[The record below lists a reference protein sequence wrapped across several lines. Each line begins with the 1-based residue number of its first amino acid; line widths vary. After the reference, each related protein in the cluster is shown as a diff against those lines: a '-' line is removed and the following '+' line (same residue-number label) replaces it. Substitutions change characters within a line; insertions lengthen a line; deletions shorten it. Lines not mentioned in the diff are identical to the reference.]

1 MKSLFLRIFLSF
13 WLALALF
20 VVLAI
25 VVTLVLRPRSSTW
38 EGLRT
43 TALNEAVS
51 EYEEGG
57 QPQLRKYMENLE
69 ANQHLRAF
77 MFDERGVEISGRP
90 APDWAIRIAS
100 GGPRMPRDGF
110 VIPAP
115 PVQRDSRASSDGMHR
130 YTLVLGLPPGP
141 RVFFGPRGMPVPGLI
156 ILIISS
162 GLVCYLLSWYMTKPI
177 VRLRAATRQ
186 LAAGDLTARSG
197 APMNKGMDEIAGLM
211 RDFDAMAERLELL
224 VKAQS
229 RLLNDISH
237 ELRSPLARLNVALG
251 LARQRAGVES
261 TNMLDRIELEASR
274 LNELIGR
281 ILTLAR
287 LEDGEQ
293 RVPQT
298 PVPLDEIVLN
308 VAEDAEFEA
317 QERHCHVHTVIPDGD
332 WGVRGND
339 SLLHSA
345 VENVVRNAIRYT
357 QEGSSVEI
365 ELTSAKRDGGTEAVL
380 QVSDSGPG
388 VPEDAL
394 GKLFEPFY
402 RLDDARG
409 RLTGGVG
416 LGLAITER
424 AVRFHGGKVSA
435 RNRPEGGLM
444 VEIRLPLIR
453 GGLRSVERVEAVPAG
468 QDAGATENL
477 HIPYTW
483 KFWKAGNSA
492 TLARFQ

>member
-13 WLALALF
+13 WMALALF

-25 VVTLVLRPRSSTW
+25 VVTLAFRPRSSTW
-38 EGLRT
+38 EALRT
-43 TALNEAVS
+43 TVLNESVS
-51 EYEEGG
+51 AYEEGG
-57 QPQLRKYMENLE
+57 EAQLLQYMESVE
-69 ANQHLRAF
+69 SAQHVRAYL
-77 MFDERGVEISGRP
+77 FDERGNELSGRP
-90 APDWAIRIAS
+90 APDWAIRVAS

-110 VIPAP
+110 VFPAP
-115 PVQRDSRASSDGMHR
+115 PLPRDSRASSDGKHR

-141 RVFFGPRGMPVPGLI
+141 RVFFGPKGMPIPGLI
-156 ILIISS
+156 IAFVSS
-162 GLVCYLLSWYMTKPI
+162 GLVCYLLSWYLTKPI

-197 APMNKGMDEIAGLM
+197 APVTRRNDEVAGLM
-211 RDFDAMAERLELL
+211 RDFDAMAERMETL

-261 TNMLDRIELEASR
+261 ADMLDRIELEASR

-293 RVPQT
+293 GVPQT
-298 PVPLDEIVLN
+298 PVPLGEVVAN

-317 QERHCHVHTVIPDGD
+317 QERRCHVHTEIPEGK

-339 SLLHSA
+339 SLLRSA

-357 QEGSSVEI
+357 AEGSSVEI
-365 ELTSAKRDGGTEAVL
+365 VLSGEEGSGGMEAVL
-380 QVSDSGPG
+380 RVSDSGPG

-424 AVRFHGGKVSA
+424 AVRFHGGKVA
-435 RNRPEGGLM
+435 AFNRAEGGLM
-444 VEIRLPLIR
+444 VEIRLPMV
-453 GGLRSVERVEAVPAG
+453 GLR
-468 QDAGATENL
+468 
-477 HIPYTW
+477 
-483 KFWKAGNSA
+483 
-492 TLARFQ
+492 TLDVGPRTSDLETRRPVSKT

>member
-1 MKSLFLRIFLSF
+1 LGMKSLFLRIFLSF

-20 VVLAI
+20 VVLA
-25 VVTLVLRPRSSTW
+25 VLVTLAFRPRSSTW
-38 EGLRT
+38 EALRT
-43 TALNEAVS
+43 TVLNESVS
-51 EYEEGG
+51 AYEEGNET
-57 QPQLRKYMENLE
+57 QLREYMESVE
-69 ANQHLRAF
+69 ATQHVRAYL
-77 MFDERGVEISGRP
+77 FDERGNELSGRP
-90 APDWAIRIAS
+90 APEWAIRVAS

-110 VIPAP
+110 IFPAP
-115 PVQRDSRASSDGMHR
+115 PLPRDSRASSDGKHR

-141 RVFFGPRGMPVPGLI
+141 RVFFGPRGMPLPGLI
-156 ILIISS
+156 IAIISS
-162 GLVCYLLSWYMTKPI
+162 GLVCYFLSWYLTKPI

-197 APMNKGMDEIAGLM
+197 APVTKRKDEVAGLM
-211 RDFDAMAERLELL
+211 RDFDAMAERLEML

-261 TNMLDRIELEASR
+261 ADMLDRIELEASR

-298 PVPLDEIVLN
+298 PVPLGELVAN

-317 QERHCHVHTVIPDGD
+317 QERHCHVHTVIPEGD

-357 QEGSSVEI
+357 AEGSSVEI
-365 ELTSAKRDGGTEAVL
+365 ALTSEERSGGAEAVL
-380 QVSDSGPG
+380 RVSDSGPG

-394 GKLFEPFY
+394 AKLFEPFY

-435 RNRPEGGLM
+435 FNRAEGGLM
-444 VEIRLPLIR
+444 VEIRLPLISR
-453 GGLRSVERVEAVPAG
+453 LAEMEKRAEEVPSGQEA
-468 QDAGATENL
+468 
-477 HIPYTW
+477 
-483 KFWKAGNSA
+483 
-492 TLARFQ
+492 

>member
-13 WLALALF
+13 WMAQALF

-25 VVTLVLRPRSSTW
+25 LVTLALRPRGSSW
-38 EGLRT
+38 ENLRT
-43 TALNEAVS
+43 TALNDAVG
-51 EYEEGG
+51 EYEQGG
-57 QPQLRKYMENLE
+57 AQAAREYLDGLQNT
-69 ANQHLRAF
+69 QHVRAYLF
-77 MFDERGVEISGRP
+77 NELGEEVTRRG
-90 APDWAIRIAS
+90 APDWAMRVFNS
-100 GGPRMPRDGF
+100 GSAVPHDGF
-110 VIPAP
+110 IIPAP
-115 PVQRDSRASSDGMHR
+115 KVLKESRASSDGQHKF
-130 YTLVLGLPPGP
+130 TLVMGLPPGP
-141 RVFFGPRGMPVPGLI
+141 RVFLGPRGMPFTGLI
-156 ILIISS
+156 IGVITS
-162 GLVCYLLSWYMTKPI
+162 GLVVYLLSWYLTKPI
-177 VRLRAATRQ
+177 VRLRAVTRQ
-186 LAAGDLTARSG
+186 LAAGDLTARTG
-197 APMNKGMDEIAGLM
+197 APVSRRRDEVASLM
-211 RDFDAMAERLELL
+211 RDFDGMAERLETL
-224 VKAQS
+224 VNAQS

-261 TNMLDRIELEASR
+261 ADMLDRIELEASR

-298 PVPLDEIVLN
+298 PVALGELVAN

-317 QERHCHVHTVIPDGD
+317 QERHCHVRTVVPEGD

-357 QEGSSVEI
+357 QEGTSVEI
-365 ELTSAKRDGGTEAVL
+365 ELSSEEKAGRREAVL
-380 QVSDSGPG
+380 NVSDSGPG
-388 VPEDAL
+388 VPPDAL

-424 AVRFHGGKVSA
+424 AVRFHGGKVTA
-435 RNRPEGGLM
+435 FNRAGGGLR
-444 VEIRLPLIR
+444 VEMRLPLIS
-453 GGLRSVERVEAVPAG
+453 GGVVAKKVAEVVP
-468 QDAGATENL
+468 
-477 HIPYTW
+477 
-483 KFWKAGNSA
+483 SA
-492 TLARFQ
+492 QV

>member
-13 WLALALF
+13 WMALALF

-25 VVTLVLRPRSSTW
+25 LVTLVLRPRSSTW
-38 EGLRT
+38 EALRT
-43 TALNEAVS
+43 TTMNDAVTA
-51 EYEEGG
+51 YEEGSEA
-57 QPQLRKYMENLE
+57 QLRKYMDGFE
-69 ANQHLRAF
+69 ASQHMRAYL
-77 MFDERGVEISGRP
+77 FDERGNEISGRG
-90 APDWAIRIAS
+90 APDWAMRVAS
-100 GGPRMPRDGF
+100 GGPRNPRDGF
-110 VIPAP
+110 IIPAP
-115 PVQRDSRASSDGMHR
+115 PVQRDSRASSDGKHR

-141 RVFFGPRGMPVPGLI
+141 RVFFGPRGLPVPLLI
-156 ILIISS
+156 IAILSS
-162 GLVCYLLSWYMTKPI
+162 GLVCYFLSWYLTKPI

-186 LAAGDLTARSG
+186 LTAGDLTARSG
-197 APMNKGMDEIAGLM
+197 APPTNRRDEVAGLM
-211 RDFDAMAERLELL
+211 RDFDAMAERLEML

-261 TNMLDRIELEASR
+261 ADMLDRIELEASR

-298 PVPLDEIVLN
+298 PVPLGELVAN

-317 QERHCHVHTVIPDGD
+317 QERHCHVHRTIPAGE

-357 QEGSSVEI
+357 AEGSSVEI
-365 ELTSAKRDGGTEAVL
+365 VLAREQRSGGMEAVL
-380 QVSDSGPG
+380 RVSDFGPG
-388 VPEDAL
+388 VPEDSL

-435 RNRPEGGLM
+435 FNRAEGGLM
-444 VEIRLPLIR
+444 VEIRLPLIAR
-453 GGLRSVERVEAVPAG
+453 VAAAKEPERSDVVPSGREA
-468 QDAGATENL
+468 
-477 HIPYTW
+477 
-483 KFWKAGNSA
+483 
-492 TLARFQ
+492 

>member
-13 WLALALF
+13 WMAQALF

-25 VVTLVLRPRSSTW
+25 LVTLALRPRTSTW
-38 EGLRT
+38 EALRT
-43 TALNEAVS
+43 TVLTEAVAA
-51 EYEEGG
+51 YEEGNEA
-57 QPQLRKYMENLE
+57 QLRQYMDNLE
-69 ANQHLRAF
+69 KTQHVRAYL
-77 MFDERGVEISGRP
+77 FDERGTEVSGRG
-90 APDWAIRIAS
+90 APDWAMRVAA
-100 GGPRMPRDGF
+100 GGPRNPRDGF
-110 VIPAP
+110 IIPAP
-115 PVQRDSRASSDGMHR
+115 PVQRDSRASSDGKHR
-130 YTLVLGLPPGP
+130 FTLVLGLPPGP
-141 RVFFGPRGMPVPGLI
+141 RVFFGPRGLPVPGLI
-156 ILIISS
+156 IAIISS
-162 GLVCYLLSWYMTKPI
+162 GLMCYLLSWYLTKPI

-197 APMNKGMDEIAGLM
+197 APASERRDEVAGLM
-211 RDFDAMAERLELL
+211 RDFDAMAERMELL

-261 TNMLDRIELEASR
+261 TDMLDRIELEASR

-298 PVPLDEIVLN
+298 PVPLGELVSSI
-308 VAEDAEFEA
+308 AEDAEFEA
-317 QERHCHVHTVIPDGD
+317 QARHCHVHMVIPEGD

-357 QEGSSVEI
+357 AEGSSVEI
-365 ELTSAKRDGGTEAVL
+365 ELAREARAGGSEAVL
-380 QVSDSGPG
+380 RVSDSGTG

-424 AVRFHGGKVSA
+424 AVRFHGGKVA
-435 RNRPEGGLM
+435 AFNRAEGGLM
-444 VEIRLPLIR
+444 VEIRLPLIGR
-453 GGLRSVERVEAVPAG
+453 GAMTKERAEVIVSG
-468 QDAGATENL
+468 RQG
-477 HIPYTW
+477 
-483 KFWKAGNSA
+483 
-492 TLARFQ
+492 

>member
-1 MKSLFLRIFLSF
+1 
-13 WLALALF
+13 
-20 VVLAI
+20 
-25 VVTLVLRPRSSTW
+25 
-38 EGLRT
+38 
-43 TALNEAVS
+43 
-51 EYEEGG
+51 
-57 QPQLRKYMENLE
+57 
-69 ANQHLRAF
+69 
-77 MFDERGVEISGRP
+77 
-90 APDWAIRIAS
+90 
-100 GGPRMPRDGF
+100 
-110 VIPAP
+110 
-115 PVQRDSRASSDGMHR
+115 
-130 YTLVLGLPPGP
+130 
-141 RVFFGPRGMPVPGLI
+141 
-156 ILIISS
+156 
-162 GLVCYLLSWYMTKPI
+162 
-177 VRLRAATRQ
+177 
-186 LAAGDLTARSG
+186 
-197 APMNKGMDEIAGLM
+197 
-211 RDFDAMAERLELL
+211 LL

-261 TNMLDRIELEASR
+261 ADMLDRIELEASR

-293 RVPQT
+293 RAPQT
-298 PVPLDEIVLN
+298 PVALGELVAS

-317 QERHCHVHTVIPDGD
+317 QERHCHVRTVIPQGE

-357 QEGSSVEI
+357 AEGSSVEI
-365 ELTSAKRDGGTEAVL
+365 ALTSEERGSGSDAVL
-380 QVSDSGPG
+380 RVSDSGPG
-388 VPEDAL
+388 VPEDSL

-435 RNRPEGGLM
+435 FNRAEGGLM
-444 VEIRLPLIR
+444 VEIRLPLIA
-453 GGLRSVERVEAVPAG
+453 RVVAKELSEVVPTG
-468 QDAGATENL
+468 RDA
-477 HIPYTW
+477 
-483 KFWKAGNSA
+483 
-492 TLARFQ
+492 

>member
-13 WLALALF
+13 WVALALF

-25 VVTLVLRPRSSTW
+25 LVTLALRPRSSTW
-38 EGLRT
+38 EALRT
-43 TALNEAVS
+43 AVLTDGVS
-51 EYEEGG
+51 TYEEGG
-57 QPQLRKYMENLE
+57 DHQLREYMENLE
-69 ANQHLRAF
+69 KTQNVRAYL
-77 MFDERGVEISGRP
+77 FDEHGVEISGRA
-90 APDWAIRIAS
+90 APDWAIRVAA
-100 GGPRMPRDGF
+100 GGPRVPRDGF
-110 VIPAP
+110 IFPAP
-115 PVQRDSRASSDGMHR
+115 PVQRDSRASSDGRHR
-130 YTLVLGLPPGP
+130 YTVVLGLPPGR
-141 RVFFGPRGMPVPGLI
+141 RVFGFFGPRGMPVPGLI
-156 ILIISS
+156 IAIISS
-162 GLVCYLLSWYMTKPI
+162 GLVCYLLSWYLTKPI

-186 LAAGDLTARSG
+186 LAAGDLAVRIG
-197 APMNKGMDEIAGLM
+197 APAAQRSDELAGLM
-211 RDFDAMAERLELL
+211 RDFDAMAERIETL

-251 LARQRAGVES
+251 LARQRSGVES
-261 TNMLDRIELEASR
+261 VDMLDRIEMEASR

-293 RVPQT
+293 GVPQT
-298 PVPLDEIVLN
+298 PVPLGELVAN

-317 QERHCHVHTVIPDGD
+317 QERHCHVHTVIPEGD
-332 WGVRGND
+332 WEVRGND

-357 QEGSSVEI
+357 QEGTSVEI
-365 ELTSAKRDGGTEAVL
+365 ELASESSPNGLEAVL
-380 QVSDSGPG
+380 NVSDAGTG
-388 VPEDAL
+388 VPPDAL
-394 GKLFEPFY
+394 EKLFLPFY

-435 RNRPEGGLM
+435 FNRTGGGLR
-444 VEIRLPLIR
+444 VEIRLPLIA
-453 GGLRSVERVEAVPAG
+453 GGTTPVPRPQTSEVG
-468 QDAGATENL
+468 VS
-477 HIPYTW
+477 
-483 KFWKAGNSA
+483 KV
-492 TLARFQ
+492 

>member
-13 WLALALF
+13 WMAQALF

-25 VVTLVLRPRSSTW
+25 LVTLVFRPRTSTW

-43 TALNEAVS
+43 TVLNDAVS
-51 EYEEGG
+51 AYEEGG
-57 QPQLRKYMENLE
+57 DAQLRQYMGGLE
-69 ANQHLRAF
+69 GSQHVRAYL
-77 MFDERGVEISGRP
+77 FDERGNEVSHRG
-90 APDWAIRIAS
+90 APDWAMRVAS
-100 GGPRMPRDGF
+100 GGPRGPRDGF
-110 VIPAP
+110 IIPAP
-115 PVQRDSRASSDGMHR
+115 PIQRDSRASSDGKHR

-141 RVFFGPRGMPVPGLI
+141 RVFFGPRGLPVPGLI
-156 ILIISS
+156 IAIISS
-162 GLVCYLLSWYMTKPI
+162 GLVCYILSWYLTKPI

-197 APMNKGMDEIAGLM
+197 APISKRRDELAGLM

-224 VKAQS
+224 VRAQS

-261 TNMLDRIELEASR
+261 VDMLDRIELEASR

-281 ILTLAR
+281 LLTLAR

-298 PVPLDEIVLN
+298 PVPLGELVAG

-317 QERHCHVHTVIPDGD
+317 QERHCHVRTVIPQGE
-332 WGVRGND
+332 WEVRGND

-365 ELTSAKRDGGTEAVL
+365 ALTSERRGSGAEAVL
-380 QVSDSGPG
+380 RVSDSGPG
-388 VPEDAL
+388 VPEDSL

-424 AVRFHGGKVSA
+424 AVRFHGGRVSA
-435 RNRPEGGLM
+435 VNRAEGGLM
-444 VEIRLPLIR
+444 VEIRLPLSSSEVRTKEI
-453 GGLRSVERVEAVPAG
+453 SEAVSLG
-468 QDAGATENL
+468 REG
-477 HIPYTW
+477 
-483 KFWKAGNSA
+483 
-492 TLARFQ
+492 

>member
-1 MKSLFLRIFLSF
+1 L
-13 WLALALF
+13 LA
-20 VVLAI
+20 
-25 VVTLVLRPRSSTW
+25 W
-38 EGLRT
+38 
-43 TALNEAVS
+43 
-51 EYEEGG
+51 
-57 QPQLRKYMENLE
+57 
-69 ANQHLRAF
+69 
-77 MFDERGVEISGRP
+77 
-90 APDWAIRIAS
+90 
-100 GGPRMPRDGF
+100 
-110 VIPAP
+110 
-115 PVQRDSRASSDGMHR
+115 
-130 YTLVLGLPPGP
+130 
-141 RVFFGPRGMPVPGLI
+141 
-156 ILIISS
+156 
-162 GLVCYLLSWYMTKPI
+162 YLTKPI
-177 VRLRAATRQ
+177 IRLRAATRQ

-197 APMNKGMDEIAGLM
+197 APASKRRDEVAGLV
-211 RDFDAMAERLELL
+211 RDFDAMAERLEML

-261 TNMLDRIELEASR
+261 ADMLDRIELEASR

-293 RVPQT
+293 RVPRT
-298 PVPLDEIVLN
+298 PVPLGELVAN

-317 QERHCHVHTVIPDGD
+317 QERHCHVHTTIPAGE

-357 QEGSSVEI
+357 AEGSSVEI
-365 ELTSAKRDGGTEAVL
+365 VLAREERSSGAEAVL
-380 QVSDSGPG
+380 RVSDLGPG
-388 VPEDAL
+388 VPEDSL

-435 RNRPEGGLM
+435 FNRAEGGLM
-444 VEIRLPLIR
+444 VEIRLPLFAR
-453 GGLRSVERVEAVPAG
+453 AAAQDQADAVPSSREA
-468 QDAGATENL
+468 
-477 HIPYTW
+477 
-483 KFWKAGNSA
+483 
-492 TLARFQ
+492 

>member
-1 MKSLFLRIFLSF
+1 M
-13 WLALALF
+13 AQALF

-25 VVTLVLRPRSSTW
+25 LVTVALRPRGSSW
-38 EGLRT
+38 EALRT
-43 TALNEAVS
+43 TALNDAVAA
-51 EYEEGG
+51 YEEGG
-57 QPQLRKYMENLE
+57 ATKAAEYLDGLQ
-69 ANQHLRAF
+69 ANQHVRAYL
-77 MFDERGVEISGRP
+77 FDDQGEEVSHRG
-90 APDWAIRIAS
+90 APDWAV
-100 GGPRMPRDGF
+100 RMLRNGSPSPRDGF

-115 PVQRDSRASSDGMHR
+115 KVLKESRASSDGLHKF
-130 YTLVLGLPPGP
+130 TLVMGLPPGP
-141 RVFFGPRGMPVPGLI
+141 RVFLGPRGMPIPGLI
-156 ILIISS
+156 IGVITS
-162 GLVCYLLSWYMTKPI
+162 GLVCYLLAWYLTKPI
-177 VRLRAATRQ
+177 VRLRAAARQ

-197 APMNKGMDEIAGLM
+197 SPANQRRDEVAGLV
-211 RDFDAMAERLELL
+211 RDFDAMAERLEIL

-261 TNMLDRIELEASR
+261 TDMLDRIELEASR

-293 RVPQT
+293 VVPQT
-298 PVPLDEIVLN
+298 PVPLSELVAN

-317 QERHCHVHTVIPDGD
+317 QERHCHVHTSIPAGD

-357 QEGSSVEI
+357 AEGTSVEI
-365 ELTSAKRDGGTEAVL
+365 ALTNEERTGGREAVL
-380 QVSDSGPG
+380 RVCDSGPG
-388 VPEDAL
+388 VPADAL
-394 GKLFEPFY
+394 EKMFEPFY

-409 RLTGGVG
+409 RSTGGVG

-424 AVRFHGGKVSA
+424 AVRFHGGKVA
-435 RNRPEGGLM
+435 AFNRAEGGLR
-444 VEIRLPLIR
+444 VEIRLPLI
-453 GGLRSVERVEAVPAG
+453 SAAKTNVAQAEAVP
-468 QDAGATENL
+468 
-477 HIPYTW
+477 
-483 KFWKAGNSA
+483 S
-492 TLARFQ
+492 